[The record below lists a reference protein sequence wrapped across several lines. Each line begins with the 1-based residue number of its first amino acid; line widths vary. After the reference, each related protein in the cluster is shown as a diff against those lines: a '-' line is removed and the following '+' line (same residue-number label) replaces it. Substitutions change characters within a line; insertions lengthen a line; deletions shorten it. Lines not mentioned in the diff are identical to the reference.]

1 MQDVLIVSG
10 ESASEVPNEERHV
23 DREKE
28 WLEEAEDR
36 LLRNCGLSPLLS
48 RRKTKV

>member
-1 MQDVLIVSG
+1 MQDVVILSDESG
-10 ESASEVPNEERHV
+10 NKVPNEGRHV

-28 WLEEAEDR
+28 WFEEAEDR

-48 RRKTKV
+48 RRETKV